1 MALPS
6 APANS
11 PAQPPCAQRL
21 LLMREVMRLVFQGVA
36 PDFVLREMLHLMS
49 ELLGLHH
56 GRVVLADASAPD
68 PAAPT
73 ARIRL
78 AYGLTREEMARGVYG
93 WDEGITGRV
102 LATGL
107 AIVVQDIDAEPR
119 FLARAVPRERLP
131 AGPLA
136 FLALPIES
144 SQRIA
149 GVLACHRSAHGARTL
164 ANDLALLQILAT
176 LASQTLQ
183 REESEQH
190 NLRRAMGPPLVRSYL
205 PARLHS
211 ADELERVLALHDGK
225 HARAAQALGLTV
237 RQFGYRLHK
246 ARGE

>member
-1 MALPS
+1 MALPPS
-6 APANS
+6 HADS
-11 PAQPPCAQRL
+11 TAQSPCAQQL
-21 LLMREVMRLVFQGVA
+21 LLMREVMRLVAQGVA
-36 PDFVLREMLHLMS
+36 PEFVLREMLHLMS

-56 GRVVLADASAPD
+56 GRIVLADASAPD
-68 PAAPT
+68 PAAPA

-78 AYGLTREEMARGVYG
+78 AYGLTREEMARGVYA

-107 AIVVQDIDAEPR
+107 AVVVQDIDAEPR

-131 AGPLA
+131 AEPLA

-149 GVLACHRSAHGARTL
+149 GVLACHRSLHGGRPL
-164 ANDLALLQILAT
+164 DDDLALLQILAT
-176 LASQTLQ
+176 LAGQALQ
-183 REESEQH
+183 REEREQQ

-205 PARLHS
+205 PVRLHS
-211 ADELERVLALHDGK
+211 AEELERVLALHDGK

-246 ARGE
+246 ARGG